1 MEKSNNDLKSQ
12 AQEANLIKEY
22 NAKKP
27 KIAFEGSTSYKE
39 TFKDYGVKP
48 EKQPEY
54 RYEPKKTKF

>member
-1 MEKSNNDLKSQ
+1 M
-12 AQEANLIKEY
+12 IKEY
-22 NAKKP
+22 NAKRP